1 MNLYDITFQ
10 WIDKSEPCIYD
21 KCVRMTDYNDELIWH
36 VACLWINRSVSWED
50 AVYWYE
56 QAVKTHDND
65 EGGQFDC
72 TINDPSYTLMAKQ
85 AEMYRQG
92 GHGLDKDPQR
102 AGMWETFV

>member
-1 MNLYDITFQ
+1 MNLYD
-10 WIDKSEPCIYD
+10 
-21 KCVRMTDYNDELIWH
+21 M
-36 VACLWINRSVSWED
+36 ACLWINRSISWED

-102 AGMWETFV
+102 AGTVCERPLYKMERKYLQAEEKV